1 MGGMAAMTRE
11 SPSSITGLLKAWGE
25 GDHAALEKLVPL
37 VDAELRR
44 LARRYMGGERAG
56 HTLQPTALINEVY
69 LRLIDWG
76 NISWQDRAHFF
87 GLSARLM
94 RRTLVDHARRHRT
107 SKRGGS
113 ALTIAFDEASVVPQE
128 RTADLV
134 AIDDAL
140 NILATQDSRKSQI
153 VELRFFG
160 GLTVEETAAVLKISP
175 RTVKREWS
183 LARAWLYCQLT
194 QGEAP
199 EG

>member
-1 MGGMAAMTRE
+1 MTRQ
-11 SPSSITGLLKAWGE
+11 SASSITGLLQAWGG
-25 GDHAALEKLVPL
+25 GDQAAFEKLAPL
-37 VDAELRR
+37 VDVELRR

-94 RRTLVDHARRHRT
+94 RRTLVDYARRRRT
-107 SKRGGS
+107 SKRGGQ
-113 ALTIAFDEASVVPQE
+113 ALMIEFDEASVARQE
-128 RTADLV
+128 PTADLV

-140 NILATQDSRKSQI
+140 SSLAKHDPRKSQI

-160 GLTVEETAAVLKISP
+160 GLTVEETAEVLKISP

-194 QGEAP
+194 QNDAREA
-199 EG
+199 

>member
-1 MGGMAAMTRE
+1 MTGQ
-11 SPSSITGLLKAWGE
+11 SPSSVTGLLKAWGG

-37 VDAELRR
+37 VDAELRH

-107 SKRGGS
+107 SKRGAG
-113 ALTIAFDEASVVPQE
+113 AVTVAFDEASMVPPE

-140 NILATQDSRKSQI
+140 NALGTRDERKSQI

-160 GLTVEETAAVLKISP
+160 GLTVEETAEVLKISA

-183 LARAWLYCQLT
+183 LARAWLYCELT
-194 QGEAP
+194 QAKAS

>member
-1 MGGMAAMTRE
+1 
-11 SPSSITGLLKAWGE
+11 
-25 GDHAALEKLVPL
+25 
-37 VDAELRR
+37 
-44 LARRYMGGERAG
+44 MGGERVG

-76 NISWQDRAHFF
+76 SISWQDRAHFF

-94 RRTLVDHARRHRT
+94 RRVLVDHARRQRRA
-107 SKRGGS
+107 KRGGD
-113 ALTIAFDEASVVPQE
+113 ALTIVFDEAAVIPKD

-140 NILATQDSRKSQI
+140 NALATHDVRKSQI

-160 GLTVEETAAVLKISP
+160 GLSVEETGEVLKISS

>member
-1 MGGMAAMTRE
+1 MTDQ
-11 SPSSITGLLKAWGE
+11 SPSSITGLLKAWGG
-25 GDHAALEKLVPL
+25 GDQAALQKLVPL
-37 VDAELRR
+37 VDPELRR
-44 LARRYMGGERAG
+44 LARRYMGGERGG

-76 NISWQDRAHFF
+76 SLSWQDRAHFF

-107 SKRGGS
+107 SKRGGG
-113 ALTIAFDEASVVPQE
+113 ARTIAFDEAAVVPPE

-140 NILATQDSRKSQI
+140 NALAIRDPRKSEI

-160 GLTVEETAAVLKISP
+160 GLTVEETAEVLKISP

>member
-1 MGGMAAMTRE
+1 MTRQ
-11 SPSSITGLLKAWGE
+11 SPSSITGLLQAWGA
-25 GDHAALEKLVPL
+25 GDHAALDKLVPL

-44 LARRYMGGERAG
+44 LARRYMGRERAG

-94 RRTLVDHARRHRT
+94 RCTLVDHARRHRT
-107 SKRGGS
+107 SKRGGG
-113 ALTIAFDEASVVPQE
+113 ALAIAFDEASVVPQE

-140 NILATQDSRKSQI
+140 NTLATQDSRKSQI

-160 GLTVEETAAVLKISP
+160 GLSVEETAAVLKSSP
-175 RTVKREWS
+175 RTVKRAWS
-183 LARAWLYCQLT
+183 LARAWLYGQLT